1 MTYVPQVHKASQ
13 NLNGWIHTGNL
24 RLDYWPLPGHANLLL
39 ISFFSEFVLSIREY
53 SSFSSKFHILNA
65 WIFLHSSRRG
75 LYHALPRNFC
85 PLLYCLSL
93 VGLIVSRSILWLH
106 FFLRANGFASNNLIF
121 GLPLFYCQICGFAS
135 NFLRLICEIK
145 FQRQIA
151 WFRELAFCLRR

>member
-1 MTYVPQVHKASQ
+1 MTYVPQVHKASR
-13 NLNGWIHTGNL
+13 NLNGWIRTHNL
-24 RLDYWPLPGHANLLL
+24 RLDYWPLPGHANLSL
-39 ISFFSEFVLSIREY
+39 ISFFSEFVLSICEY
-53 SSFSSKFHILNA
+53 SSFSSQFYILNA

-106 FFLRANGFASNNLIF
+106 FFASERLCFKQLNFWLAF
-121 GLPLFYCQICGFAS
+121 VLLPTLWLCFKL
-135 NFLRLICEIK
+135 LRLICKMKI
-145 FQRQIA
+145 QQQIA